1 MGIIFAGTHTPQL
14 IVWLAGSLK
23 GGDQIEE
30 VELAQQKEINKGQK
44 KIQKQN
50 TTKAKDGFWGGRT
63 VPSAWKPGEAEHAEK
78 ESKMNCY
85 HQVGEMMASFEWKP
99 LTMG

>member
-44 KIQKQN
+44 N
-50 TTKAKDGFWGGRT
+50 TKTKHDKSKRRVLGGRT